1 MHIRPV
7 AAGLSALCGLAPG
20 ELEHLEPA
28 EREPL
33 DQLAVRLG
41 QCIEHARPG
50 AQARKYAQQQETL
63 RELVLDR
70 SLSPQARTAVVSG
83 WWSTPAP
90 GYWLQHFEQL
100 TGTPPEQ
107 RDRLYCQAER
117 LLSLTPARVREGLA
131 ELPPESSVAA
141 CQSVFGAQW
150 APPADATH
158 GQLAAAAQV
167 VHLLAR
173 SSMNAHAVGMLRGLF
188 QADLAPVQRQKGLE
202 LVGDR
207 LHALQFKDDTDF
219 VSRVHQVLDHPELS
233 GDVRLAVLEQLGP
246 DTVVEH
252 AVEAAV
258 LRFGALAK
266 PPAGVHETPGFVA
279 FNGIMLRKRS

>member
-1 MHIRPV
+1 MQIRPV
-7 AAGLSALCGLAPG
+7 AAGLSAVCGLAPG
-20 ELEHLEPA
+20 ELEHLEPT

-41 QCIEHARPG
+41 QCLEQARPG

-117 LLSLTPARVREGLA
+117 LLSLVPARVREGLA
-131 ELPPESSVAA
+131 ELPPESSLSA
-141 CQSVFGAQW
+141 CQGAFGAEW
-150 APPADATH
+150 APPADVTH
-158 GQLAAAAQV
+158 GELAAAAQV
-167 VHLLAR
+167 VHSVSKTSFNR
-173 SSMNAHAVGMLRGLF
+173 HAVTMLRGLF
-188 QADLAPVQRQKGLE
+188 QADLAPAQRQRGLE

-207 LHALQFKDDTDF
+207 LHALQFGDGLGY
-219 VSRVHQVLDHPELS
+219 VGQVNQLLDRPELP
-233 GDVRLAVLEQLGP
+233 GEVRLAVLEQLQP
-246 DTVVEH
+246 DTVVDH
-252 AVEAAV
+252 AVEAAT
-258 LRFGALAK
+258 LHFGAL
-266 PPAGVHETPGFVA
+266 PPTSSGVHEAFGFVA
-279 FNGIMLRKRS
+279 FNGIMLRKRI